1 MRGKDKRSELRA
13 RIVKVASDLYLR
25 QGIKRV
31 TMDDVAHAL
40 RISKRTLYEVFRE
53 KEELVIDCVKLQ
65 RQEFQKQV
73 DEFHS
78 QGSNVLESTLK
89 TIHFAMRQY
98 TETSKLFF
106 DDVNI
111 YPQVKELML
120 KDRENK
126 REASLA
132 YFKLGVEQGLFL
144 PDLDYDIIA
153 TLNDYQTRMLMENT
167 SFKGHSIT
175 LVAETI
181 LLTFLRR
188 IVTDKGRQIL
198 DNFYQEHHQQ

>member
-167 SFKGHSIT
+167 SFKGHPVT

-181 LLTFLRR
+181 LLTFLRG

>member
-89 TIHFAMRQY
+89 TINFAMRQY

-181 LLTFLRR
+181 LLTFLRG

>member
-73 DEFHS
+73 DEFHI

-167 SFKGHSIT
+167 SFKGHPVT

-181 LLTFLRR
+181 LLTFLRG

>member
-144 PDLDYDIIA
+144 PELDYEIMA

-181 LLTFLRR
+181 LLTFLRG

>member
-13 RIVKVASDLYLR
+13 RIVKVASDLYIR

-181 LLTFLRR
+181 LLTFLRG

>member
-181 LLTFLRR
+181 LLTFLRG

>member
-167 SFKGHSIT
+167 SFKGHSLT

-181 LLTFLRR
+181 LLTFLRG

>member
-53 KEELVIDCVKLQ
+53 KEELVIDCVKSQ

-181 LLTFLRR
+181 LLTFLRG

>member
-73 DEFHS
+73 DEFHI

-181 LLTFLRR
+181 LLTFLRG

>member
-73 DEFHS
+73 DEFHI

-167 SFKGHSIT
+167 SFKGHPVT

-181 LLTFLRR
+181 FLTFLRG

>member
-73 DEFHS
+73 DEFHI

-132 YFKLGVEQGLFL
+132 YFNLGVEQGLFL

-181 LLTFLRR
+181 LLTFLRG

>member
-111 YPQVKELML
+111 YPQVKELIL

-181 LLTFLRR
+181 LLTFLRG

>member
-89 TIHFAMRQY
+89 IIHFAMRQY
-98 TETSKLFF
+98 AETSKLFF

-181 LLTFLRR
+181 LLTFLRG

>member
-111 YPQVKELML
+111 YPQVKELIL

-167 SFKGHSIT
+167 SFKGHPVT

-181 LLTFLRR
+181 LLTFLRG